1 MLTRAQKEEQVKLG
15 VEELKKAESLILV
28 DFNAI
33 PTADLRNLR
42 ALLREFNGKLKIIK
56 KRLLKIIFQKQGIDL
71 DPTKFDS
78 QVGAVFV
85 PTDLY
90 AVSAKIYKFIKDL
103 AKNKKDLKVLSAF
116 DLKNN
121 KLVSVEEFTKIAKLP
136 TREALLAQVAMMMTI
151 PIKKLLIV
159 LNGRKGQLEA
169 GK

>member
-1 MLTRAQKEEQVKLG
+1 MLTRQQKEEQVKLG
-15 VEELKKAESLILV
+15 IEELKKAESLILV

-42 ALLREFNGKLKIIK
+42 ILLKEFNGKMKVIK
-56 KRLLKIIFQKQGIDL
+56 KRLLKIIFQKQGVDL
-71 DPTKFDS
+71 DPTKFES

-103 AKNKKDLKVLSAF
+103 AKSKKDLKVLSAF

-121 KLVSVEEFTKIAKLP
+121 KLVSVEEFMKIAKLP
-136 TREALLAQVAMMMTI
+136 TREILLAQVAMMMTV

-159 LNGRKGQLEA
+159 LNSRKEKLEV
-169 GK
+169 

>member
-15 VEELKKAESLILV
+15 IEELKKAESLILV

-33 PTADLRNLR
+33 PTADLRNFR
-42 ALLREFNGKLKIIK
+42 TLLREFNGKMKVIK
-56 KRLLKIIFQKQGIDL
+56 KRLLKIVFQKQGVDL
-71 DPTKFDS
+71 DPTAFES

-103 AKNKKDLKVLSAF
+103 ARAKKDLKVLSVF

-121 KLVSVEEFTKIAKLP
+121 KSVSVEEFVKIAKLP
-136 TREALLAQVAMMMTI
+136 TREILLAQVAMMMTI

-159 LNGRKGQLEA
+159 LNSRKEQLE
-169 GK
+169 KL

>member
-33 PTADLRNLR
+33 PTADLKNFRT
-42 ALLREFNGKLKIIK
+42 LLKEFNGKMKVIK
-56 KRLLKIIFQKQGIDL
+56 KRLLKIIFQKQGVDL
-71 DPTKFDS
+71 DPTTFDS
-78 QVGAVFV
+78 QVGAVFA

-103 AKNKKDLKVLSAF
+103 AKNKKDLKVLSVF

-121 KLVSVEEFTKIAKLP
+121 KSVTVEEFTKIAKLP

-151 PIKKLLIV
+151 PVKKLLIV
-159 LNGRKGQLEA
+159 LNSRAEKL
-169 GK
+169 KS